1 MRLELVHGI
10 GEVGAVA
17 NDLPVHEDRHVSAQ
31 RRLIVEYVPARL
43 RVPGKDVSSTSRTVH
58 PGASA
63 SGQATWRCTL
73 GVNTTLAILVPPS
86 GQFPRPLD

>member
-1 MRLELVHGI
+1 MIYPSTKIVMCL
-10 GEVGAVA
+10 
-17 NDLPVHEDRHVSAQ
+17 AQ
-31 RRLIVEYVPARL
+31 RRLIVEDDARL
-43 RVPGKDVSSTSRTVH
+43 RVPGEDVVQHFAHRV

-63 SGQATWRCTL
+63 SAQATWRCTL